1 MLMSLE
7 INILAVVFSVMD
19 NYTWPKEDKLE
30 DKEEILENKL
40 KSFLLFLQSVITV
53 IWPHCDMY
61 ITELE
66 KFRCG

>member
-53 IWPHCDMY
+53 I
-61 ITELE
+61 
-66 KFRCG
+66 